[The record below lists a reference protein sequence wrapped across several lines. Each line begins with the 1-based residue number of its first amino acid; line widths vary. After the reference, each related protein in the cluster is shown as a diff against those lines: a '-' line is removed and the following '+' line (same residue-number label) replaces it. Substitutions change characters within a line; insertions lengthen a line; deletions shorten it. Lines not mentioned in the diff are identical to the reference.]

1 MVIEMISIDVPGLM
15 MIVATAIM
23 AYLIICFVMGTAAAI
38 YIHFRYLIHPESIE
52 PYLRI
57 IALNNVE
64 KYRDYIEYFG
74 LEESNKNQ
82 TVKPLL
88 FNSLTTETN
97 YVGED

>member
-15 MIVATAIM
+15 TIFASAIM
-23 AYLIICFVMGTAAAI
+23 AYLIICFVMGVAAAI
-38 YIHFRYLIHPESIE
+38 YIHFRYLFHPESIE

-82 TVKPLL
+82 TVKPL
-88 FNSLTTETN
+88 FFDSLTTETN

>member
-15 MIVATAIM
+15 MIFATAIM

>member
-15 MIVATAIM
+15 MIFATAIM

-97 YVGED
+97 YVGDD

>member
-1 MVIEMISIDVPGLM
+1 MVIEMINIDVPGLM
-15 MIVATAIM
+15 MIFATAIM

-82 TVKPLL
+82 TVIFLQSIV
-88 FNSLTTETN
+88 FLTMRS
-97 YVGED
+97 V

>member
-15 MIVATAIM
+15 MIFATAIM

-74 LEESNKNQ
+74 LEESNENQ
-82 TVKPLL
+82 TVKPL
-88 FNSLTTETN
+88 FFDSLITDTN

>member
-15 MIVATAIM
+15 MIFATAIM
-23 AYLIICFVMGTAAAI
+23 AYLDNLFCDGCCCSDLYPLQISISS
-38 YIHFRYLIHPESIE
+38 ESIE

-74 LEESNKNQ
+74 LEESNENQ
-82 TVKPLL
+82 TVKPLF

>member
-1 MVIEMISIDVPGLM
+1 MVIEMINIDVPGLM
-15 MIVATAIM
+15 MIFATAIM